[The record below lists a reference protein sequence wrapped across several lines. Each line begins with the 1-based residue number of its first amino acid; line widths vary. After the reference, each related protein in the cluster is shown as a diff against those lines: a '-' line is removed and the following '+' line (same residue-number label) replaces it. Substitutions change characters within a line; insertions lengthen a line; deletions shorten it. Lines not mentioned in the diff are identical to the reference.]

1 VERYVY
7 DPFGQATVLDANWN
21 VLAASAF
28 AWGYLHQGGRF
39 DTTSGLYHFRFRD
52 YSPTLGRWTSLDPL
66 RFDAGDVNLYRFI
79 FNVPTVYT
87 DPSGLILPFVIGG
100 ALLAGA
106 AIGGL
111 HYGASRYDYAE
122 KHYLS
127 RPIHQWTP
135 EVEAEY
141 RAYVR
146 TTDWIASVSE
156 VAAVTGISMV
166 ATPYIAYGSGYLWS
180 AGGTGGRILVGTAGA
195 DGLGLS
201 GYQGYTIYRDWG
213 RMEWPERFRRTGKLA
228 GPTLVGLGVGPRYF
242 QQGLIAGRPTYNL
255 GGIGEVPNAINV
267 QPPRAPLP
275 PEPYVITPSNQLPFP
290 PGSGNVI
297 VNNSPISPQ
306 AGGLTGPYGPL
317 GPPYMPGQIA
327 SIASGGGRITITQA
341 VETQGTLTSGQQ
353 SVIAAVPQGSKISIV
368 YSSDATTVT
377 ITTPLSYPAW
387 VASYGP
393 AAWGGYYGTL

>member
-1 VERYVY
+1 
-7 DPFGQATVLDANWN
+7 
-21 VLAASAF
+21 
-28 AWGYLHQGGRF
+28 
-39 DTTSGLYHFRFRD
+39 
-52 YSPTLGRWTSLDPL
+52 
-66 RFDAGDVNLYRFI
+66 
-79 FNVPTVYT
+79 
-87 DPSGLILPFVIGG
+87 
-100 ALLAGA
+100 
-106 AIGGL
+106 L

-228 GPTLVGLGVGPRYF
+228 GPTLVGFGFGPRYF
-242 QQGLIAGRPTYNL
+242 SLGRNAANLRIPFWSSWDSVTPPYYGIDLSRINYTGTVAKELTARPYARSRLTMQEIILSRRPIPDPGSRGRP
-255 GGIGEVPNAINV
+255 GI
-267 QPPRAPLP
+267 
-275 PEPYVITPSNQLPFP
+275 
-290 PGSGNVI
+290 
-297 VNNSPISPQ
+297 
-306 AGGLTGPYGPL
+306 AGGLRWD
-317 GPPYMPGQIA
+317 A
-327 SIASGGGRITITQA
+327 
-341 VETQGTLTSGQQ
+341 
-353 SVIAAVPQGSKISIV
+353 QGSWWHSGWDEPSHGIYELVI
-368 YSSDATTVT
+368 DPRTNTVVHF
-377 ITTPLSYPAW
+377 LFRSN
-387 VASYGP
+387 
-393 AAWGGYYGTL
+393 